1 MAKSSNITAAK
12 GFRAGGLTCGIKAS
26 GKPDLVIITS
36 DTPCTAAGVFTTNK
50 MPGAPVV
57 VSKQHVRNGIAQAI
71 VCNSGVSNV
80 CTGQQGI
87 ADALTMCLQTGQQ
100 LGIDPTNVLVCS
112 TGVIG
117 HMLPMDKI
125 EAGIEQLAPKLSSG
139 HKADA
144 ATARA
149 IMTTDLV
156 PKTAHVSF
164 KLGTRTIHIGGI
176 AKGSGMIAPNMATML
191 SFITTD
197 IAITASL
204 LKAVLRRVADISYNR
219 ISVDEDTSTS
229 DSVMILANGQA
240 GNPIINKAG
249 KNLEAFEA
257 ALTILCKDLAYQIVK
272 DGEGA
277 TRVYRAQVSGAASA
291 KDANLIGRTIA
302 NSPLVKTAIHG
313 NDPNWGRLV
322 MAVGR
327 SGAKVKPEKVDIA
340 IGGTLLCKGGQPTT
354 ITKAQL
360 AKVVKHMKSKE
371 VTLSVNL
378 NLGKGESEWLGCDL
392 SREYITINADYTT

>member
-12 GFRAGGLTCGIKAS
+12 GFRAGGITCGIKAS
-26 GKPDLVIITS
+26 GKPDLVIIAS
-36 DTPCTAAGVFTTNK
+36 DFPCATAGVFTTNK
-50 MPGAPVV
+50 MPGAPVI
-57 VSKQHVRNGIAQAI
+57 VSKKHVTNGKAQAI
-71 VCNSGVSNV
+71 VCNSGCSNV

-87 ADALTMCLQTGQQ
+87 ADALTMCLQTGQH
-100 LGIDPTNVLVCS
+100 LDIDPSDVLVCS

-125 EAGIEQLAPKLSSG
+125 EAGIQKLAPKLKRGSQ
-139 HKADA
+139 ADT
-144 ATARA
+144 ATANA
-149 IMTTDLV
+149 ILTTDLV
-156 PKTAHVSF
+156 PKTAHKSF
-164 KLGTRTIHIGGI
+164 KLGTKTVHIGGI

-197 IAITASL
+197 IAIAPAL
-204 LKAVLRRVADISYNR
+204 LKQVLKRVADVSYNR

-229 DSVMILANGQA
+229 DSVLILANGQA
-240 GNPIINKAG
+240 GNRLIDKPG
-249 KNLEAFEA
+249 KNLTLFEE
-257 ALTILCKDLAYQIVK
+257 ALTQLCKDLAYQIVK

-277 TRVYRAQVSGAASA
+277 TRVYRAQVSGAASL
-291 KDANLIGRTIA
+291 KDANLIGKTIA
-302 NSPLVKTAIHG
+302 NSPLVKTAVHG

-327 SGAKVKPEKVDIA
+327 SAAKVKPDKLDIA

-354 ITKAQL
+354 LTKAQL
-360 AKVVKHMKSKE
+360 AKVIKHMKTKE
-371 VTLSVNL
+371 VILSVNL
-378 NLGKGESEWLGCDL
+378 NIGKGESQWLGCDL

>member
-1 MAKSSNITAAK
+1 MSNASNITAAK
-12 GFRAGGLTCGIKAS
+12 GFRTNGTTCGIKVS
-26 GKPDLVIITS
+26 GKSDLMIIAS
-36 DTPCTAAGVFTTNK
+36 DTPCAAAGVFTTNK

-57 VSKQHVRNGIAQAI
+57 VSKKHVRNGKAQAI

-87 ADALTMCLQTGQQ
+87 ADALTMCLQTGQN
-100 LGIDPTNVLVCS
+100 LGIDPADVLVCS

-125 EAGIEQLAPKLSSG
+125 EAGIEKLVPTLAAGP
-139 HKADA
+139 KADE

-149 IMTTDLV
+149 IMTTDLA
-156 PKTAHVSF
+156 PKTAHVTF
-164 KLGTRTIHIGGI
+164 KLASKTIHIGGI

-197 IAITASL
+197 LAITPKL
-204 LKAVLRRVADISYNR
+204 LKQVLKRVADVSYNR

-229 DSVMILANGQA
+229 DSVLILANGQA
-240 GNPIINKAG
+240 GNRIIDKPG
-249 KNLEAFEA
+249 KKLDAFEA
-257 ALTILCKDLAYQIVK
+257 ALTELCKDLAYQIVK

-277 TRVYRAQVSGAASA
+277 TRVFRAQITGATSI
-291 KDANLIGRTIA
+291 KDANLAGKTIA

-327 SGAKVKPEKVDIA
+327 SGAKVKPNKLDIA
-340 IGGTLLCKGGQPTT
+340 IGGTLLCKGGQPVEL
-354 ITKAQL
+354 TKVQL

-371 VTLSVNL
+371 VILQVNL
-378 NLGKGESEWLGCDL
+378 NLGKGEAEWLGCDL

>member
-36 DTPCTAAGVFTTNK
+36 DTPAAAAGVFTTNK

-57 VSKQHVRNGIAQAI
+57 VSKKHVANGTAQAI
-71 VCNSGVSNV
+71 VCNSGCSNV
-80 CTGQQGI
+80 CTGEQGI
-87 ADALTMCLQTGQQ
+87 ADALTMCLQTGQH
-100 LGIDPTNVLVCS
+100 LGIDPSDVLVCS

-125 EAGIEQLAPKLSSG
+125 EAGIEQLAPKLKRG
-139 HKADA
+139 PLADA
-144 ATARA
+144 ATAKA
-149 IMTTDLV
+149 ILTTDLV
-156 PKTAHVSF
+156 PKTAHVYF
-164 KLGTRTIHIGGI
+164 KIGSKTVHIGGI

-197 IAITASL
+197 IAIAPKL
-204 LKAVLRRVADISYNR
+204 LKQVLKRVADISYNR

-240 GNPIINKAG
+240 GNRIINKPG
-249 KNLEAFEA
+249 KNLALFEE
-257 ALTILCKDLAYQIVK
+257 ALTQLCKDLAYQIVK

-277 TRVYRAQVSGAASA
+277 TRVYRAQVSGAVSL
-291 KDANLIGRTIA
+291 KDANLIGKTIA
-302 NSPLVKTAIHG
+302 NSPLVKTAVHG
-313 NDPNWGRLV
+313 CDPNWGRLV

-327 SGAKVKPEKVDIA
+327 SGAKVKPEKLDIA
-340 IGGTLLCKGGQPTT
+340 IGGTLLCNGGQPTQL
-354 ITKAQL
+354 TKAQL
-360 AKVVKHMKSKE
+360 NKVEKHMKTKE
-371 VTLSVNL
+371 VILSVNL

>member
-1 MAKSSNITAAK
+1 MANSSNITAAK
-12 GFRAGGLTCGIKAS
+12 GFRAGGMTCGIKAS
-26 GKPDLVIITS
+26 GKPDLVIIAS
-36 DTPCTAAGVFTTNK
+36 DTPCATAGVFTTNK
-50 MPGAPVV
+50 MPGAPVI
-57 VSKQHVRNGIAQAI
+57 VSKQHVRNGQAQAI

-87 ADALTMCLQTGQQ
+87 ADALTMCLQTGQA
-100 LGIDPTNVLVCS
+100 LGIDPTDVLVCS

-125 EAGIEQLAPKLSSG
+125 EAGIEQLAPKLTSG
-139 HKADA
+139 PKADA

-149 IMTTDLV
+149 IMTTDLA
-156 PKTAHVSF
+156 PKTAHVAF
-164 KLGTRTIHIGGI
+164 KLGTKTIHIGGI

-197 IAITASL
+197 IAITPAL
-204 LKAVLRRVADISYNR
+204 LKAVLKRAADVSYNR

-229 DSVMILANGQA
+229 DSVLILANGQA
-240 GNPIINKAG
+240 GNPIINKPG
-249 KNLEAFEA
+249 KNLDAFET

-277 TRVYRAQVSGAASA
+277 TRVFRAQVTGAASI
-291 KDANLIGRTIA
+291 KDANRIGKTIA
-302 NSPLVKTAIHG
+302 NSPLVKTAVHG

-322 MAVGR
+322 MAIGR
-327 SGAKVKPEKVDIA
+327 SGAKVKPNKVDIA
-340 IGGTLLCKGGQPTT
+340 IGGTLLCQNGQPT
-354 ITKAQL
+354 ILTKAQL

-371 VTLSVNL
+371 VILSVNL
-378 NLGKGESEWLGCDL
+378 NLGKGEAEWLGCDL